1 MKIRNLL
8 SFASTLAVSL
18 TFGYAVYS
26 SPGPRPSPQR
36 QIISCSSDDMKRNYC
51 EADVRGGVQLVKQRS
66 DAACV
71 LDRTW
76 GYNDHGIWVDR
87 GCRADFQVGGSGPDG
102 GNNVYN
108 IYCASDNGR
117 RNLCPTDTR
126 GGVQMVRKRSDAAC
140 DYGNSWGYNDR
151 GIWVDRGCR
160 ADFQIGGAGRDADR
174 GRDRDDHRDRDD
186 RADRD
191 DRRDRDDHRADDR
204 DGSQRGRGGRASHNL
219 LFRRYGSPRLSDP
232 HAWRRQADSVSAA
245 RQIAFRARHGITTA
259 AAFGWIAVAAPISRS
274 ERIARTPSPAQR
286 R

>member
-71 LDRTW
+71 FDRTW

-191 DRRDRDDHRADDR
+191 DRRDRDDHRDDDR
-204 DGSQRGRGGRASHNL
+204 DGSQRGGEGVQVITCSSDDMGRHDCPIRTRGGV
-219 LFRRYGSPRLSDP
+219 RLI
-232 HAWRRQADSVSAA
+232 RQ
-245 RQIAFRARHGITTA
+245 
-259 AAFGWIAVAAPISRS
+259 RS
-274 ERIARTPSPAQR
+274 EANCVQGQTWDYDRRGIWVDRGCRADFEVRTNR
-286 R
+286 